1 MSHDVVNIEGVKQE
15 PALLQKHAKF
25 FVRFLNLLPAR
36 LASHDSTRGTI
47 AFFAVCGLD
56 VLNSL
61 PLLTKEMQ
69 KDVIEWIYGG
79 LVTSNPEKQPSC
91 SGFQVNTHI
100 VYYCAQSLIKSEW
113 QVSVFAYVHK
123 YVCIYFL
130 AACYLQV
137 RVVQCLFCANS
148 AVLCLHSIF
157 PTTTIASNLFNFYF

>member
-100 VYYCAQSLIKSEW
+100 VYYCA
-113 QVSVFAYVHK
+113 
-123 YVCIYFL
+123 
-130 AACYLQV
+130 
-137 RVVQCLFCANS
+137 
-148 AVLCLHSIF
+148 
-157 PTTTIASNLFNFYF
+157 